1 MNPATTFDMHMNVQ
15 RMQKAT
21 KFVLLTAFFSLLFI
35 VESHAGTASGGV
47 GGATGAGDSSF
58 QEIYDFIA
66 NAATG
71 YLGRAIALFGGIVG
85 LAVGASSG
93 KAMPAIM
100 GVILAVFGTVGPKII
115 ENLFAGAII

>member
-1 MNPATTFDMHMNVQ
+1 MNTTTTFDMHMNVQ
-15 RMQKAT
+15 RMQKTA
-21 KFVLLTAFFSLLFI
+21 KFVLLSSVLLLMMV
-35 VESHAGTASGGV
+35 VESHAA
-47 GGATGAGDSSF
+47 ATGGSTTADKDF
-58 QEIYDFIA
+58 QTIYDFIY

-100 GVILAVFGTVGPKII
+100 GVILAVFGTIGPQII
-115 ENLFAGAII
+115 ESLFKTALI